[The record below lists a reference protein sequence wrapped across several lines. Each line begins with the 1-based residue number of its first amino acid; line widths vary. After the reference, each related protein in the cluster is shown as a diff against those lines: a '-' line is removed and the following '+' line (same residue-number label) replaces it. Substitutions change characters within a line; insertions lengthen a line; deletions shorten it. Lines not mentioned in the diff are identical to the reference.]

1 MLALRT
7 SCVLVDIVASIE
19 PRKKEKNKGGGSL
32 SQIEISTDN
41 STVLGR
47 FSVLNG
53 DKI

>member
-1 MLALRT
+1 MLALRA
-7 SCVLVDIVASIE
+7 SCLLVDIVASIE
-19 PRKKEKNKGGGSL
+19 TRKKEKNKGGGFL
-32 SQIEISTDN
+32 SKTEMSTDN